1 MIDQIDNKDGIAAFV
16 VLILLKLSLLVL
28 WYLPRLILR
37 LEMLK
42 GCVFTIVPSLALL
55 GLPAGCMYQLC
66 VPATG
71 RRDRWPRTAMS
82 VGRLFLRRAAEIA
95 GRGRPWA

>member
-1 MIDQIDNKDGIAAFV
+1 MIDQKDNKDGIAAFV

-42 GCVFTIVPSLALL
+42 GCVFAIVPSLALM
-55 GLPAGCMYQLC
+55 GLPAGCLYQL
-66 VPATG
+66 
-71 RRDRWPRTAMS
+71 
-82 VGRLFLRRAAEIA
+82 
-95 GRGRPWA
+95 